1 VRGDDGDDDAYHPL
15 LKAVLVEEVVAWRHH
30 VISLVGQH
38 HAHADDALLRLALL
52 GVNMYRPL
60 VVVLVGQ
67 ELLEVDG
74 ENVSVPITGRG
85 REQTIANTYP
95 SREEP
100 ARTKKV
106 LGEQDEHL
114 QQQIPD
120 GGVCVSHTTLR
131 TLERKRRNV
140 RGQPGKK
147 VVVGLHVKE
156 VVRTAVEVCK
166 CGTARM
172 SYSGHTVP
180 RRAVTRT
187 EEEHTHGDTQPREG
201 HSDHILLEQCI
212 AMEL

>member
-1 VRGDDGDDDAYHPL
+1 MGDDDDAAYHPL

-30 VISLVGQH
+30 VVSLVGQH

-52 GVNMYRPL
+52 GVNVYRPL

-67 ELLEVDG
+67 ELWRGGRRERERADHG
-74 ENVSVPITGRG
+74 AENS
-85 REQTIANTYP
+85 EHTYP

-114 QQQIPD
+114 KQQIPD
-120 GGVCVSHTTLR
+120 GGVCVSHTTHRLVS
-131 TLERKRRNV
+131 LNERGDV

-156 VVRTAVEVCK
+156 VVRTAVEVWS
-166 CGTARM
+166 CGT
-172 SYSGHTVP
+172 G
-180 RRAVTRT
+180 
-187 EEEHTHGDTQPREG
+187 RE
-201 HSDHILLEQCI
+201 
-212 AMEL
+212 